1 MRTSTT
7 RSKNKV
13 CGGGE
18 VPIYPRDTCPT
29 QTVTCLQVVAH
40 IEPLG
45 LVHGPPHLFFLFNPQ
60 TQWTPTISLLHFPK
74 TRTHRTR
81 VSPYSRDFL
90 VPCWTPPPPFSGATF
105 SCWGDPPSMHTGYPH
120 YYYFTLTYE
129 YEYDTIYKIS
139 LSNYQRPFSKR
150 KVYQRPT
157 LHVQVL
163 NSRDHI
169 LTH

>member
-1 MRTSTT
+1 MGRSQSILGTRAPRRRSHVYKSWPTLNHSAWSTDHLT
-7 RSKNKV
+7 FSF
-13 CGGGE
+13 
-18 VPIYPRDTCPT
+18 
-29 QTVTCLQVVAH
+29 CLTH
-40 IEPLG
+40 KLS
-45 LVHGPPHLFFLFNPQ
+45 GPPPFHCYIFQKLG
-60 TQWTPTISLLHFPK
+60 PTAHVYHPTHVTFSSLL
-74 TRTHRTR
+74 
-81 VSPYSRDFL
+81 D
-90 VPCWTPPPPFSGATF
+90 PPPSFSGATF